1 MPIEKSTKIGF
12 EGCLGTKD
20 SHVPIREAVLNI
32 FRLAFAIG
40 EFRLPVVSHRKLDNR
55 LPKLIS
61 IARPSRG
68 VVFRFSLV
76 RISALSKSLAED
88 SVSRFSRQAFGC

>member
-32 FRLAFAIG
+32 FRLAFANWTIDY
-40 EFRLPVVSHRKLDNR
+40 PN
-55 LPKLIS
+55 
-61 IARPSRG
+61 
-68 VVFRFSLV
+68 
-76 RISALSKSLAED
+76 
-88 SVSRFSRQAFGC
+88 